1 MRKDQGVYKQ
11 VAVTLSKHFD
21 GIYFVDI
28 DTGDY
33 TEVVPI
39 GILQELGLPSSGK
52 DFFKDAVKCAK
63 KCVHPDDAEACSKA
77 VNEVLNKEGKVSHF
91 YYRAKKA
98 DGTYV
103 LLTTRGFVLFDKD
116 GKPEYFGGIIIV
128 ANDKA

>member
-52 DFFKDAVKCAK
+52 NFFKDAVKCAK
-63 KCVHPDDAEACSKA
+63 KCVHPDDLSQALDF
-77 VNEVLNKEGKVSHF
+77 LNK
-91 YYRAKKA
+91 KKA
-98 DGTYV
+98 IAYFKNNESHLAV
-103 LLTTRGFVLFDKD
+103 YRIVKD
-116 GKPEYFGGIIIV
+116 GEIIHMRHIKRQRLQ
-128 ANDKA
+128 AA